1 MSLLVCLR
9 TPVLTGYPYQQS
21 SCSVNRIETGL
32 WGEGPARVVY
42 ALQINPG
49 WRKVGD
55 TPATLT
61 SMRNLDLTFKDDIVQ
76 ATPST
81 VLA

>member
-1 MSLLVCLR
+1 MGRRS
-9 TPVLTGYPYQQS
+9 GKG
-21 SCSVNRIETGL
+21 VN
-32 WGEGPARVVY
+32 AR
-42 ALQINPG
+42 QIDPG
-49 WRKVGD
+49 CRKVGD
-55 TPATLT
+55 KRVTLT